1 MKKKLFV
8 LIAAVVLLS
17 VVSYQAIAMNQTKEE
32 EPQSASTEEPQDL
45 KEEIEEE
52 TAKQTKAVAHQGEE
66 FVLLDSLKKR
76 QAELEEQLKIQEE
89 GINPA
94 RIQIPSLDIDTGVI
108 PVGLLDNGEME
119 VPEETD
125 VTGWYDRGVQPGEV
139 GNSVIAGHVDSK
151 EGPAIFF
158 YLKDI
163 EAGEEIIV
171 TDENG
176 VELTFEVKK
185 KESYPTDESPIE
197 KIFGPSDKRNLNII
211 TCTGSFDREQ
221 HLYPDRLVVY
231 TELVSQE
238 EPSDPL
244 KVTKAPENVEYEAGS
259 ITWHAV
265 RNETVIGYRVYKK
278 SEQDP
283 RFVHVASVSAHERKN
298 YYDPDASAGDQ
309 YYVTA
314 INLKNKESAPSKKV
328 EGN

>member
-8 LIAAVVLLS
+8 LIAVVILLS
-17 VVSYQAIAMNQTKEE
+17 VVSYQAIAMNQSKE
-32 EPQSASTEEPQDL
+32 EPQSASTDETQDL

-52 TAKQTKAVAHQGEE
+52 TAKQTKAVAHKGDE

-76 QAELEEQLKIQEE
+76 QTELEEQLKIQEE

-108 PVGLLDNGEME
+108 PVGLLENGEME

-125 VTGWYDRGVQPGEV
+125 VTGWYNRGVQPGQT

-163 EAGEEIIV
+163 EPGAEIIV

-176 VELTFEVKK
+176 VELTFEVKT

-211 TCTGSFDREQ
+211 TCTGTFDREQ

-231 TELVSQE
+231 TELVSEE
-238 EPSDPL
+238 EPTDPL
-244 KVTKAPENVEYEAGS
+244 KVTAAPENVEYEAGS
-259 ITWHAV
+259 VTWYAV

-298 YYDPDASAGDQ
+298 YYDPDAAAGDQ

-314 INLKNKESAPSKKV
+314 VNLKNKESAPSKKV

>member
-1 MKKKLFV
+1 MKKKLFI
-8 LIAAVVLLS
+8 LITTVILLS
-17 VVSYQAIAMNQTKEE
+17 VVSYQAIAMNQSKE
-32 EPQSASTEEPQDL
+32 EPQTASTDETQDL
-45 KEEIEEE
+45 KEKIEEE

-66 FVLLDSLKKR
+66 FVLLNSLKKR

-125 VTGWYDRGVQPGEV
+125 VTGWYDRGVQPGAV

-163 EAGEEIIV
+163 EPGEEIII

-176 VELTFEVKK
+176 VELTFEVKT

-197 KIFGPSDKRNLNII
+197 QIFGPSDKRNLNII
-211 TCTGSFDREQ
+211 TCAGTFDREQ

-231 TELVSQE
+231 TELVSE
-238 EPSDPL
+238 EAPSDPL
-244 KVTKAPENVEYEAGS
+244 KVTEAPENVEVEAGS
-259 ITWHAV
+259 VTWHAV

-298 YYDPDASAGDQ
+298 YYDPDAAAGEQ

-314 INLKNKESAPSKKV
+314 VNLKNKESAPSQKV

>member
-1 MKKKLFV
+1 MKKLLV
-8 LIAAVVLLS
+8 LLTAVLLLS
-17 VVSYQAIAMNQTKEE
+17 VVSYQAIAMNQPEKEVP
-32 EPQSASTEEPQDL
+32 EPAAADESQNL

-52 TAKQTKAVAHQGEE
+52 TAKQTKAVAHKGEE

-125 VTGWYDRGVQPGEV
+125 VTGWYNRGIQPGAV

-163 EAGEEIIV
+163 EPGAEIIV
-171 TDENG
+171 TDEHG
-176 VELTFEVKK
+176 VKLTFEVKT
-185 KESYPTDESPIE
+185 KESYPTDDSPIE
-197 KIFGPSDKRNLNII
+197 KIFGPSDKRSLNII
-211 TCTGSFDREQ
+211 TCTGTFDREQ

-231 TELVSQE
+231 TELVSE
-238 EPSDPL
+238 EAPTDPL
-244 KVTKAPENVEYEAGS
+244 KVTEAPENVEVEAGS
-259 ITWHAV
+259 VSWHAV

-283 RFVHVASVSAHERKN
+283 RFVHVASVSAHERKS
-298 YYDPDASAGDQ
+298 YYDPDAAAGDQ

-314 INLKNKESAPSKKV
+314 VNLKKKESAPSKKV

>member
-8 LIAAVVLLS
+8 FLSAIILLG
-17 VVSYQAIAMNQTKEE
+17 VVSYQAIAMNQTEE
-32 EPQSASTEEPQDL
+32 VNVSQGNQDSQDNL

-52 TAKQTKAVAHQGEE
+52 TAKATKAVAHKGDE

-89 GINPA
+89 GITPS

-108 PVGLLDNGEME
+108 PVGLLENGEME

-125 VTGWYDRGVQPGEV
+125 VTGWYNRGVQPGET

-163 EAGEEIIV
+163 EPGEEIIV

-176 VELTFEVKK
+176 VELTFEVKT

-211 TCTGSFDREQ
+211 TCTGTFDRDQ
-221 HLYPDRLVVY
+221 HLYPDRLVIY
-231 TELVSQE
+231 TELVSE
-238 EPSDPL
+238 NDPSGEL
-244 KVTKAPENVEYEAGS
+244 KVPKAPENVVSEAGTVS
-259 ITWHAV
+259 WHAV
-265 RNETVIGYRVYKK
+265 RNDTVIGYRVYKK
-278 SEQDP
+278 TENDA
-283 RFVHVASVSAHERKN
+283 RFVHVASVSAHERKS
-298 YYDPDASAGDQ
+298 YFDEEGQAGDQ
-309 YYVTA
+309 YYVTSV
-314 INLKNKESAPSKKV
+314 NLENKESAPSVKV
-328 EGN
+328 ER